1 MTPMRARGLGRVTRY
16 AIRAACLLGIA
27 LAGHAV
33 GQAYPAKPLRMV
45 VPFQAGA
52 GGDLTARVMA
62 GSLAEALGQAIIV
75 ENRAGAGE
83 AIAAENIARSAPDGY
98 SIFYCSSNALVLRP
112 NLAKVVAYDPV
123 RDFTPIFMTGRVFAA
138 IVVNPSMPV
147 NSLKDLVDYV
157 RANPG
162 KLSYGT
168 SGVGTTHH
176 LGAEQIMQLTG
187 TQMVHVP
194 YKSGIQPINDLVSG
208 LIPVTFTIM
217 STLTPFL
224 KTGKVKVIA
233 VDSVGRH
240 RTLPDVQTINETL
253 PAFVPAPT
261 WTGIVGPA
269 RLPQPIVARLNSELF
284 KTIARP
290 EMRSRLETNGYE
302 VSGSTPEAFA
312 DEIKRG
318 LVLVANLVKAAG
330 IQPTE

>member
-1 MTPMRARGLGRVTRY
+1 MRIPETSRIGERTLG
-16 AIRAACLLGIA
+16 AALVLGVA
-27 LAGHAV
+27 FCGCAQ
-33 GQAYPAKPLRMV
+33 GQVYPVKALRMV

-83 AIAAENIARSAPDGY
+83 AIAAENIAKSAPDGY

-112 NLAKVVAYDPV
+112 NLAKVVAYDPIK
-123 RDFTPIFMTGRVFAA
+123 DFTPIFMTGRVFAA

-147 NSLKDLVDYV
+147 NSLKDLIDYA

-162 KLSYGT
+162 KISYGT

-224 KTGKVKVIA
+224 KTGKVRVIA
-233 VDSVGRH
+233 VDSAGRH
-240 RTLPDVQTINETL
+240 RALPDVQTINESL

-269 RLPQPIVARLNSELF
+269 RLPQPIVSRLNSELF

-318 LVLVANLVKAAG
+318 LALVANLVKAAG
-330 IQPTE
+330 IQPTD

>member
-1 MTPMRARGLGRVTRY
+1 MN
-16 AIRAACLLGIA
+16 RAAGVQLFVVLIGVSLCNA
-27 LAGHAV
+27 AQ
-33 GQAYPAKPLRMV
+33 GQSYPAKPLRMV

-52 GGDLTARVMA
+52 GGDITARVMA
-62 GSLAEALGQAIIV
+62 GSLAENLGQAIIV

-83 AIAAENIARSAPDGY
+83 AIAAENIAKSAPDGY

-123 RDFTPIFMTGRVFAA
+123 KDFTPIFMTGRVFAA
-138 IVVNPSMPV
+138 IVVNPSLGV
-147 NSLKDLVDYV
+147 NSLQGLIDYA

-176 LGAEQIMQLTG
+176 LGAEQIMQLTA
-187 TQMVHVP
+187 THMVHVP

-224 KTGKVKVIA
+224 KAGKVRVIA
-233 VDSVGRH
+233 VDSAGRH
-240 RTLPDVQTINETL
+240 RALPEVQSINETL
-253 PAFVPAPT
+253 PAFIPAPT

-269 RLPQPIVARLNSELF
+269 RLPQAIVARLNSELY
-284 KTIARP
+284 KVIAKP
-290 EMRSRLETNGYE
+290 EMLGRLESNGYE
-302 VSGSTPEAFA
+302 VVGSTPEAFG

-318 LVLVANLVKAAG
+318 LALVAKLVKSAG